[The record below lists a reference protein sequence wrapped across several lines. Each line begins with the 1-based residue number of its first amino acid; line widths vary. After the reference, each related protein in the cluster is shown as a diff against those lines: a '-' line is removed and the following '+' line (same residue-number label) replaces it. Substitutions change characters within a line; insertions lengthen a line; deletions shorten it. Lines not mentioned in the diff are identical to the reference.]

1 METSSKKGS
10 AIPDKIKEYL
20 EIACL
25 SGFDD
30 KQIVDDVNALFGSRI
45 SSVPETWKAFMK
57 DFIEGYNAYIE
68 RCAKEPKPIV

>member
-1 METSSKKGS
+1 METSSKKES
-10 AIPDKIKEYL
+10 AIPEKIKEYL

-30 KQIVDDVNALFGSRI
+30 KQIIDDVNALFGFRV

-57 DFIEGYNAYIE
+57 DYIEEYNAYIE